1 MKSGFSAD
9 AIHGNKSQ
17 NARQRALAAFK
28 SGECRILVATDL
40 FARGIDVAEVTHV
53 VNFDLPNEPESYVHR
68 IGRTGRA
75 GRTGIALA
83 FCDPSERG
91 HLAAIEKLTRVRLAV
106 AASPIQASSPART
119 EIRPAARPARRPQ
132 PRPRAA

>member
-1 MKSGFSAD
+1 
-9 AIHGNKSQ
+9 
-17 NARQRALAAFK
+17 ARQRALAAFK
-28 SGECRILVATDL
+28 TGECRILVATDL

-53 VNFDLPNEPESYVHR
+53 INFDLPNEPESYVHR

-106 AASPIQASSPART
+106 AGSPILAQTRGDTRAPVPPKRH
-119 EIRPAARPARRPQ
+119 Q
-132 PRPRAA
+132 PRRRAA

>member
-1 MKSGFSAD
+1 M
-9 AIHGNKSQ
+9 
-17 NARQRALAAFK
+17 
-28 SGECRILVATDL
+28 ATDL

-91 HLAAIEKLTRVRLAV
+91 QLAAIEKLTRVRLAV